1 MILKQAN
8 LYPNSKSTLGFLIE
22 LTPTAEHLIS
32 SLSPYSFLAQLQN
45 EHSSFKR
52 NFFSKPK
59 WAKSP
64 LIIKKSRL
72 RTEKVNKLSMSQQC
86 KKKQLELLNE
96 VDSASCLSM
105 ASMLI
110 TTQRCVS
117 LEVWRQFPMT
127 PCTLL
132 SNLL

>member
-1 MILKQAN
+1 MSHSLERRWLKPQIHTNFQQCMILKQEN
-8 LYPNSKSTLGFLIE
+8 LYPTSKSTLGFLIE
-22 LTPTAEHLIS
+22 LTPTSEHLIS
-32 SLSPYSFLAQLQN
+32 SLSPSNFLAQLQN

-52 NFFSKPK
+52 NFFSN
-59 WAKSP
+59 P

-96 VDSASCLSM
+96 VDSAACLSM

-110 TTQRCVS
+110 TTEMC
-117 LEVWRQFPMT
+117 FP
-127 PCTLL
+127 
-132 SNLL
+132 